1 MALAYRPTANAER
14 IEPKPFRPALQLAPV
29 NGWGLF
35 RLPVAVGI
43 LEQAML
49 VTKWGS
55 LQDTFV
61 MDAATHPLE
70 KFPIWS
76 R

>member
-1 MALAYRPTANAER
+1 MIFRTAS
-14 IEPKPFRPALQLAPV
+14 
-29 NGWGLF
+29 
-35 RLPVAVGI
+35 VGI
-43 LEQAML
+43 AFPQGLLWRLVPLEQAML

-70 KFPIWS
+70 KFPIWND
-76 R
+76 